1 MLMFQATE
9 SLCALSCW
17 LGSRQEGRERIQ
29 RPDGLSQGGA
39 KLTALLPDRPR
50 ENDVVMSTLSPQVG
64 KPWRPPVQN

>member
-17 LGSRQEGRERIQ
+17 LESRQEGMERIQ

-39 KLTALLPDRPR
+39 KLSAFAT
-50 ENDVVMSTLSPQVG
+50 SQT
-64 KPWRPPVQN
+64 